1 MVNLSEF
8 TKNLQSDR
16 DTQITV
22 VLIIF
27 FMIAFPA
34 YFNYASNN
42 VSSSGALGS
51 IGNYHVTGEYTF
63 IELDSATEGIA
74 DGETLTINL
83 HSDNVQSQI
92 ADKNIVAVIVNMT
105 YDEDEEATA
114 NSPGA
119 CVGPLGGSDAPDTIS
134 ATVSRGNNTASGSG
148 QNPGGHFITA
158 EWHDSSIIDTVVT
171 GLSESEIMDML
182 EGGETGIGDY
192 VVEISVTAET
202 GNAPGPLCNRDDGG
216 EEVEYTVNLVLLD
229 YAITPE
235 IELEV

>member
-22 VLIIF
+22 ALIIF
-27 FMIAFPA
+27 FIIVFPA
-34 YFNYASNN
+34 YFSYASNN

-51 IGNYHVTGEYTF
+51 IGNYHVTGEYTL

-74 DGETLTINL
+74 DGETLTLNL
-83 HSDNVQSQI
+83 HSDAVQSQI
-92 ADKNIVAVIVNMT
+92 ADKNVVAVIVNMS
-105 YDEDEEATA
+105 YDEDET
-114 NSPGA
+114 SPGPA
-119 CVGPLGGSDAPDTIS
+119 CVGPAGGNDAPDTIS

-148 QNPGGHFITA
+148 QNPGSHSITA
-158 EWHDSSIIDTVVT
+158 EWYDSSIMESVVT
-171 GLSESEIMDML
+171 GFSESEIMDML

-192 VVEISVTAET
+192 IVEISVTAET
-202 GNAPGPLCNRDDGG
+202 GNALNPLCNRNDGG
-216 EEVEYTVNLVLLD
+216 EEVTYIVSLVLLD